1 MPPAPATTR
10 NEPVAPDQLEAAWQQ
25 FTAQRKSQPAEF
37 QLLSRGYRWDGHAL
51 HLELTNPIE
60 EMLLE
65 TMRTDLL
72 AWLRETLRNQTLQVL
87 ATVRAETEKKVAYT
101 NREKFDTLLQKYPNL
116 TELKD
121 KLGLD
126 PDF

>member
-1 MPPAPATTR
+1 M
-10 NEPVAPDQLEAAWQQ
+10 
-25 FTAQRKSQPAEF
+25 
-37 QLLSRGYRWDGHAL
+37 LSRGYRWDGHAL